1 MFNNTTIHTFVFK
14 AMDVNHISCLP
25 AYKLSNNPSKIVGL
39 HSAIHIKINTI
50 VELCVNKYI
59 VDI

>member
-1 MFNNTTIHTFVFK
+1 
-14 AMDVNHISCLP
+14 MDVNHISCLP